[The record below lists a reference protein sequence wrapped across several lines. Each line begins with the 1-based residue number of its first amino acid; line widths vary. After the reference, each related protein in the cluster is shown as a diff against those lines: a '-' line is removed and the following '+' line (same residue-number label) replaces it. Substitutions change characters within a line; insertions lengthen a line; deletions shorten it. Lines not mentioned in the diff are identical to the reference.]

1 MGSCIISGHIYTKTI
16 SDDKIHPTINKG
28 TINKETINKE
38 TINKETINK
47 DTEQKSNKNII

>member
-28 TINKETINKE
+28 TINKETINK
-38 TINKETINK
+38 

>member
-38 TINKETINK
+38 TINK